1 MQVQAKGNAINET
14 DRDTSES
21 LPRGFTQNSNAPAMN
36 VATHHGTCACSW
48 YTESKSASRGIRR
61 ETAYWTVQCS
71 EVPRPAVRCVNTS
84 PHINPRAAPPNSHT

>member
-14 DRDTSES
+14 DRNTSER
-21 LPRGFTQNSNAPAMN
+21 LPRGFTRNSNAPAMY

-61 ETAYWTVQCS
+61 DTAYETVQCS
-71 EVPRPAVRCVNTS
+71 
-84 PHINPRAAPPNSHT
+84 